1 MRAKVLG
8 AAFLAAAVFVMPAF
22 ADEIEDQINDALKA
36 YSSGDLAAAKLALDD
51 ASQAISQKNAGA
63 LGTMLPA
70 ALEGWTAADVESN
83 AAGAAM
89 FGGGIQ
95 AGRKYEK
102 DGKHVEINIVG
113 DSPMLATV
121 MPMLANSAMAAAM
134 GKVTKIGKNRALQT
148 NDGRIMLVVGN
159 RFLVTVDGSAE
170 MEDKTAY
177 ANAIDFGK
185 LEAL

>member
-1 MRAKVLG
+1 MRKAFLG
-8 AAFLAAAVFVMPAF
+8 AAFVAASFIVTPAF

-51 ASQAISQKNAGA
+51 ASQMIATKNAGA
-63 LGTMLPA
+63 LGAVLPE
-70 ALEGWTAADVESN
+70 ALSGWTAEEVDSN

-95 AGRKYEK
+95 AGRKYRKGETN
-102 DGKHVEINIVG
+102 VEINVMG

-148 NDGRIMLVVGN
+148 NDGQIMLVVGN
-159 RFLVTVDGSAE
+159 RFLVTIDGSGT

-177 ANAIDFGK
+177 ANAIDFAK

>member
-1 MRAKVLG
+1 MRNVFLG
-8 AAFLAAAVFVMPAF
+8 AAFAAAVLIVTPAF
-22 ADEIEDQINDALKA
+22 ADEVEDQINEALKA
-36 YSSGDLAAAKLALDD
+36 YASGDLAAAKLALDD
-51 ASQAISQKNAGA
+51 ASQMIAAKNAGA
-63 LGTMLPA
+63 LGAVLPE
-70 ALEGWTAADVESN
+70 ALSGWTAADVESN

-102 DGKHVEINIVG
+102 DGQNVEVNIMG

-121 MPMLANSAMAAAM
+121 MPMLANSALAAAM

-148 NDGRIMLVVGN
+148 KDGQIMLVVGN
-159 RFLVTVDGSAE
+159 RFLVTIDGSGS

-177 ANAIDFGK
+177 ANAIDFDK

>member
-1 MRAKVLG
+1 MRMGYLG
-8 AAFLAAAVFVMPAF
+8 AAFLAAAVIVTPAL
-22 ADEIEDQINDALKA
+22 ADEIEDSIKEALTA
-36 YSSGDLAAAKLALDD
+36 YASGDLAAAKLALDD
-51 ASQAISQKNAGA
+51 AAQMIATKNAGA
-63 LGTMLPA
+63 LGAVLPE
-70 ALEGWTAADVESN
+70 ALSGWTAEAVDSN

-95 AGRKYEK
+95 AGRKYTK
-102 DGKHVEINIVG
+102 GDTNVEINVLG

-148 NDGRIMLVVGN
+148 NDGQIMLVVGN
-159 RFLVTVDGSAE
+159 RFLVTIDGSGS

-185 LEAL
+185 LEGL